1 MPFTA
6 PQYVGGQLWAS
17 GLQSFGQSI
26 AGALENYQKQHEAQL
41 QAEQLA
47 QALTSTPGYDG
58 KPILSQSAYE
68 RLMATGS
75 GQHAARVAGLLSA
88 LKLGQEAG
96 SQGVENRLK
105 TAQANYYTMRG
116 AAEGPESQFD
126 LSPEERA
133 AYSQA
138 GRVPLRTSKKTFQ
151 VAEAPD
157 TIDVDNGGNPI
168 YSEDKAMYRSGGKWK
183 PTTEAMRKSM
193 EDYEA
198 AQQAQKA
205 AAEAKQQETGGARW
219 YNPLS
224 WFGSPSQGPTPTPPA
239 RVAPTIQ
246 APAPGAAPS
255 PAGGGNAATASE
267 IKARYRAGEI
277 TREEAKAQLAAIGYQ

>member
-6 PQYVGGQLWAS
+6 PQYIGGQLWAS

-26 AGALENYQKQHEAQL
+26 AGALENYQKQHEAQI

-47 QALTSTPGYDG
+47 QSLTNTQGYDG

-68 RLMATGS
+68 RLMASGS
-75 GQHAARVAGLLSA
+75 GQHASRVAGLLQA
-88 LKLGQEAG
+88 LKLGQEATEVG
-96 SQGVENRLK
+96 GQQRERLARTNLY
-105 TAQANYYTMRG
+105 TAQA
-116 AAEGPESQFD
+116 AAEGPESQLN

-138 GRVPLRTSKKTFQ
+138 GRVPLRTSKKTFA

-157 TIDVDNGGNPI
+157 TVDVDNGGNPI
-168 YSEDKAMYRSGGKWK
+168 YSQDRAMYRSGGKWK
-183 PTTEAMRKSM
+183 PTTEAMRKAM

-239 RVAPTIQ
+239 RIAPTIQ

-255 PAGGGNAATASE
+255 PAGGGAAATASD
-267 IKARYRAGEI
+267 IKARYRAGEL